1 MKMSIIPS
9 IILSATLSCGS
20 FGCPNMP
27 DISKAVR
34 NSNCADTKIVC
45 SENIQ
50 NLKDTLCGMSV
61 KFSTKD
67 NCASLEELLNSC
79 LTNYNCNKS
88 GNTDSSGCKPNGAAK
103 ATEAPKPAEKPE
115 PPKATEAPE
124 SVEIPE
130 IPETTEAPKPVE
142 TPEVTKPVETPE
154 PVETPKAT
162 EVPKPTATPK
172 VTQPPSS
179 SESSYAYQVI
189 ELVNAER
196 AKYGLSALSADTTL
210 MNAAGKRAVET
221 VTSFSH
227 TRPNGTKFSTVLS
240 EYGVSYRT
248 AGENIAYGQRT
259 PQDVVN
265 SWMNSSGHRANI
277 LSSSYT
283 KIGVGCYKSGSTY
296 YWSQLFIG

>member
-1 MKMSIIPS
+1 MSIIPS

-88 GNTDSSGCKPNGAAK
+88 GNTDSSGCKPNESAK
-103 ATEAPKPAEKPE
+103 ETEAPKPAEKPE
-115 PPKATEAPE
+115 PPKATEAPKPA
-124 SVEIPE
+124 VTPGMPE
-130 IPETTEAPKPVE
+130 ITESPELA
-142 TPEVTKPVETPE
+142 ETPE

-172 VTQPPSS
+172 ATQPPSS

>member
-1 MKMSIIPS
+1 M
-9 IILSATLSCGS
+9 
-20 FGCPNMP
+20 
-27 DISKAVR
+27 
-34 NSNCADTKIVC
+34 
-45 SENIQ
+45 
-50 NLKDTLCGMSV
+50 LCGMSV

-67 NCASLEELLNSC
+67 NCASIEELLNDC
-79 LTNYNCNKS
+79 LKDYGCNNS
-88 GNTDSSGCKPNGAAK
+88 GGGNSSSCKPTAAPK
-103 ATEAPKPAEKPE
+103 ETEAPKPEEKPE
-115 PPKATEAPE
+115 PPKATEAPKP
-124 SVEIPE
+124 VETPDA
-130 IPETTEAPKPVE
+130 TEAPKPVE
-142 TPEVTKPVETPE
+142 TPETTEASKPVETPE
-154 PVETPKAT
+154 VTEAPKPIETPKAT
-162 EVPKPTATPK
+162 EAPKPTATPK
-172 VTQPPSS
+172 ATQTPSS
-179 SESSYAYQVI
+179 SESAYAYQVI

-210 MNAAGKRAVET
+210 MNAAHKRAVET

-277 LSSSYT
+277 LNSSYT